1 MQWESGV
8 VMDMIMYQEEV
19 KILSSR
25 ERTNEAWIQ
34 ALRDPAS
41 DQAVADLRATLR
53 RGLRIAL
60 AERWPDALDISHD
73 DLVEE
78 SMTSIMNSLDSFR
91 GQSNFTTWAQKIAVK
106 VALAELRRQL
116 WRNVSKERLVAR
128 FEHNESPSSI
138 SLKSPISAERRGLRK
153 NIMKRLNHILHETV
167 TEQQRQALLAVA
179 AGMPLQEVAGR
190 MRIDPETLY
199 KQLHEA
205 RLRLKNTLT
214 SDGVSPGEVQEL

>member
-1 MQWESGV
+1 
-8 VMDMIMYQEEV
+8 
-19 KILSSR
+19 
-25 ERTNEAWIQ
+25 
-34 ALRDPAS
+34 
-41 DQAVADLRATLR
+41 
-53 RGLRIAL
+53 
-60 AERWPDALDISHD
+60 
-73 DLVEE
+73 
-78 SMTSIMNSLDSFR
+78 MTSIMNSLDSFR

-128 FEHNESPSSI
+128 FAHNESPSSI

-214 SDGVSPGEVQEL
+214 SDGVSPGEVQAL